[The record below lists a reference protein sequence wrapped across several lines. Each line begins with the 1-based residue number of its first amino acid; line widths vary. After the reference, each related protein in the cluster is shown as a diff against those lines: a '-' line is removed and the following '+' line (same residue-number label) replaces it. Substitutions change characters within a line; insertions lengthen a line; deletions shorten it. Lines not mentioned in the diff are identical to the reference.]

1 MSSIYKSLMN
11 KTQNK
16 NSYSDTQGRVDTND
30 ALKENVTHYLELLDF
45 GSWTYDIKSKD
56 IILSDEIYKLFECS
70 PKNFENKLDSFLKFI
85 HPEDKERIS
94 IARES
99 IMVGKTGPDL
109 VYKIITNSG
118 NEKYISEKIKLILDD
133 ANEHC
138 KLVGVIQ
145 DITKEK
151 LMEKELNK
159 LEYLAYHDELTGLPN
174 KPIL

>member
-30 ALKENVTHYLELLDF
+30 APKENVTHYLELLDF

-109 VYKIITNSG
+109 VYKLS
-118 NEKYISEKIKLILDD
+118 
-133 ANEHC
+133 
-138 KLVGVIQ
+138 
-145 DITKEK
+145 
-151 LMEKELNK
+151 
-159 LEYLAYHDELTGLPN
+159 
-174 KPIL
+174 PILVMKSTSQKRSNLYLMMPMNL